1 MVLPFWASAELTD
14 HGFASFQ
21 FAVPLSVGLAC
32 FIALLLFEY
41 HQKEP
46 LSPVKPMWTTASVV
60 GTLVAMIAGGVFV
73 AFLELGER
81 LQMEVA
87 HRSPLATGILF
98 WPLAAGVCLTAIML
112 GVLITTRFLPLLV
125 LGGMVC
131 LMGGGALIPTLGA
144 HGAPTR
150 TLAAAGLLGLAAGA
164 TVSPGLYL
172 AAFPQKPLYFVDAT
186 HPAYTGHPA
195 CGWIKKGQT
204 RELKSNH
211 GRVNVTV
218 NGALSWPEREV
229 VRREAGKITSAAMI
243 ELFDDL
249 AARHPTATAIRVV
262 LDNASYNHS
271 KQIKAYLSQDG
282 CRITL
287 VYLPPYAPNLN
298 LIERLWCLMKKK
310 ALWNQHYPCLADFKA
325 AINRFFDNIASY
337 HAEIASLIT
346 GAFHF
351 IGASNPQAP

>member
-1 MVLPFWASAELTD
+1 MMRLQLNSTVHRRMNVLLLLDDGWAPERIAEALYIDAETVREYRRLYKSSGVGGLERLAYVGAEADLTTEQQAILSAELEARLYMT
-14 HGFASFQ
+14 S
-21 FAVPLSVGLAC
+21 
-32 FIALLLFEY
+32 
-41 HQKEP
+41 KE
-46 LSPVKPMWTTASVV
+46 VCA
-60 GTLVAMIAGGVFV
+60 FV
-73 AFLELGER
+73 AARFGVEYTPNAMSKLLKRLGFVYKKPKR
-81 LQMEVA
+81 VPA
-87 HRSPLATGILF
+87 KAK
-98 WPLAAGVCLTAIML
+98 AAAQQQFVEQ
-112 GVLITTRFLPLLV
+112 
-125 LGGMVC
+125 
-131 LMGGGALIPTLGA
+131 
-144 HGAPTR
+144 
-150 TLAAAGLLGLAAGA
+150 TLAPLMAEAGA
-164 TVSPGLYL
+164 E
-172 AAFPQKPLYFVDAT
+172 KPLYFVDAT

-218 NGALSWPEREV
+218 NGALSWPDREV

-243 ELFDDL
+243 ELFDEL

-298 LIERLWCLMKKK
+298 LIERLWWLMKKK

-325 AINRFFDNIASY
+325 AINRFFDNIAAY